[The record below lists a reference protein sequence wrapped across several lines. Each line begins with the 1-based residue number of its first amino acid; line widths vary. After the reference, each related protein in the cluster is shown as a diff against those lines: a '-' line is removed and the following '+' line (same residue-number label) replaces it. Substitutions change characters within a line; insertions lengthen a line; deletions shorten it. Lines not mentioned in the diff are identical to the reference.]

1 MNPEDHAKKAAD
13 ILKQRGSK
21 LGSYKV
27 LYEQIAQ
34 VFHIYLESQGKLKP
48 GQKFE
53 ATDAVEFLKIMK
65 MIREWLG
72 HADPDHGYDLANYV
86 FLKMGLTKYDKRS

>member
-1 MNPEDHAKKAAD
+1 MNPEDHAKRAAD

-34 VFHIYLESQGKLKP
+34 VFNIYLESQGKLKP
-48 GQKFE
+48 VQKFE
-53 ATDAVEFLKIMK
+53 STDAVEFLKVMK

-72 HADPDHGYDLANYV
+72 DADPDHGYDLANYV
-86 FLKMGLTKYDKRS
+86 FLKMGLTKYDK